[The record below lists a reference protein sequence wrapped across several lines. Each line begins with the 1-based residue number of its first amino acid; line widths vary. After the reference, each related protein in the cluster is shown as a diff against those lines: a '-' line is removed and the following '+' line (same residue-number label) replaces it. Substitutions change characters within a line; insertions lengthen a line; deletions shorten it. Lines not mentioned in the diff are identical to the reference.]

1 MKKVLQ
7 ISNYLYP
14 NFGGIEHV
22 TRCIANV
29 LSENGE
35 FEQKIICFNE
45 TASDG
50 DHVCK
55 REETVYDEVDGI
67 EVIRC
72 GCITKKFSQSISLS
86 FGRELDKVMEDFKP
100 DILIFHYPNPYQAAF
115 LMKYLRR
122 DFRFIL
128 YWHLDIVRQKLL
140 GKIFHKQ
147 SLRLLERADKIVA
160 TSPNYVDGSP
170 YLRKYREKCTVIP
183 NCIDESR
190 LTITDKRKKRAEE
203 IRQIN
208 KDKIICFAV
217 GRHVKYKGFKYLIEA
232 SRLLDDRFHI
242 IIGGKGPLTEELKT
256 LAVGNQNIEFPGMI
270 SENDLIAYYQAMDI
284 FCFPSI
290 TKNEAFGIA
299 IAEAMYFS
307 KPVVT
312 FHIPGS
318 GVNYVNQK
326 DITGLEVENRDVI
339 AFADAI
345 QYLADDK
352 NLRMRMGF
360 SAKERV
366 KSLFLYSQ
374 FQKSVL
380 RLLEMKA

>member
-1 MKKVLQ
+1 M
-7 ISNYLYP
+7 
-14 NFGGIEHV
+14 
-22 TRCIANV
+22 
-29 LSENGE
+29 
-35 FEQKIICFNE
+35 
-45 TASDG
+45 
-50 DHVCK
+50 
-55 REETVYDEVDGI
+55 
-67 EVIRC
+67 
-72 GCITKKFSQSISLS
+72 
-86 FGRELDKVMEDFKP
+86 
-100 DILIFHYPNPYQAAF
+100 
-115 LMKYLRR
+115 
-122 DFRFIL
+122 
-128 YWHLDIVRQKLL
+128 
-140 GKIFHKQ
+140 
-147 SLRLLERADKIVA
+147 
-160 TSPNYVDGSP
+160 DGSP